1 MGGVVAG
8 GVQQYSWRTGTGREV
23 WVRYIRER
31 WTRGA
36 CRGVLRLLRCMLL
49 RVYSPK
55 ASLVYFINYYGSSI
69 VVVVVVV
76 VGVGVQSTN
85 QVSAYGRSPL
95 SQGKWRSDR
104 DAAWPT
110 RRCNR
115 GVTDAPASQVAA
127 VDFTSGRP
135 ATLRLPPL
143 CRPEDICGVKS
154 TAATGGMRIS
164 ISK

>member
-1 MGGVVAG
+1 MPLFVV
-8 GVQQYSWRTGTGREV
+8 V
-23 WVRYIRER
+23 
-31 WTRGA
+31 
-36 CRGVLRLLRCMLL
+36 
-49 RVYSPK
+49 
-55 ASLVYFINYYGSSI
+55 

-76 VGVGVQSTN
+76 VGGACEALTKLGK
-85 QVSAYGRSPL
+85 GRSPL

-154 TAATGGMRIS
+154 TATTGGMRIS